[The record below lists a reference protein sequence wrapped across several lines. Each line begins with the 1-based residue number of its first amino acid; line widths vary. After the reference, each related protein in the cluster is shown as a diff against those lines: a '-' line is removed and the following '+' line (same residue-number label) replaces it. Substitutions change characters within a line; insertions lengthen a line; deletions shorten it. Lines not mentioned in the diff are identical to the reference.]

1 MAWTSPSVRQS
12 LPLKGALL
20 IATVLGAA
28 ALFQCASYWPGIMTW
43 DAITQYDQA
52 SQGYFEDWHPP
63 FMAWIWRKLIA
74 IQAGPAPLYLLQL
87 ALYWTGYGLIAAA
100 AIRRRQRLAAWLVTA
115 CALMP
120 FPLALMGSVLKD
132 CLMQGFLLMGVGL
145 FAWVKPERAWPLRI
159 AAMAFL
165 LLGAL
170 LRFNAF
176 LAVVPLLVALLPR
189 SWRSSVPRLAMAS
202 ILWLAL
208 VLISMPLANRL
219 IGAEKTHVELSLV
232 MFDLGGITLYSGQDM
247 FPPLGVA
254 DPVAVNARCYR
265 PDHWD
270 SYSSWADRPC
280 PISFESM
287 KDAVETRRL
296 SPSSLLVHAILAHPI
311 AYAEHRLA
319 HFNINSRFLVPDE
332 ILGAAPDRSIDNE
345 WHFTVTRGPGLK
357 LINALA
363 AISVHSLLGWPIVWI
378 ALAAG
383 LLSICRFLPSAPLVA
398 PLSLS
403 SFLYGLGYLPLSVS
417 SELRYHLWTITAA
430 AIAGAFT
437 AADLAAGAKVPRKGL
452 AMAFAPATL
461 IALLCALVR
470 IAALF

>member
-1 MAWTSPSVRQS
+1 MAGTSPSVRPS
-12 LPLKGALL
+12 LPPKGALL
-20 IATVLGAA
+20 IAAVLGAA
-28 ALFQCASYWPGIMTW
+28 ALFQCVSYWPGIMTW

-63 FMAWIWRKLIA
+63 FMAWIWRRLIA
-74 IQAGPAPLYLLQL
+74 IHPGPAPLYLLQL
-87 ALYWTGYGLIAAA
+87 GLYWTGYALIAAA

-132 CLMQGFLLMGVGL
+132 CLMQGFFLLGVGL
-145 FAWVKPERAWPLRI
+145 FAWVEPERGWPLRI

-189 SWRSSVPRLAMAS
+189 SWRSSVPRLATAS

-208 VLISMPLANRL
+208 VLVSMPLANRL
-219 IGAEKTHVELSLV
+219 IGAEKTHVALSLV
-232 MFDLGGITLYSGQDM
+232 MFDLGGITRHSGHDM

-270 SYSSWADRPC
+270 SYSFWADRPC
-280 PISFESM
+280 PISFEAM
-287 KDAVETRRL
+287 KAAVERNAL
-296 SPSSLLVHAILAHPI
+296 SPSALLIRAILAHPI
-311 AYAEHRLA
+311 AYAEHRLI
-319 HFNINSRFLVPDE
+319 HFNINSRFLVPNE

-363 AISVHSLLGWPIVWI
+363 AISIHSPLGWPIVWI
-378 ALAAG
+378 AVAGG
-383 LLSICRFLPSAPLVA
+383 LLSISRFLPSAPLVV

-403 SFLYGLGYLPLSVS
+403 ALLYGLGYLPLSVS
-417 SELRYHLWTITAA
+417 SELRYHLWTITGA
-430 AIAGAFT
+430 AIAGAFA
-437 AADLAAGAKVPRKGL
+437 AADLAAGAPLSRRRLL
-452 AMAFAPATL
+452 AAFAPTVL
-461 IALLCALVR
+461 IALLCTLSRLAALV
-470 IAALF
+470 

>member
-1 MAWTSPSVRQS
+1 MALTSHQVPGSPQ
-12 LPLKGALL
+12 LKRFAP
-20 IATVLGAA
+20 IAAILVAA

-63 FMAWIWRKLIA
+63 LMAWIWRRLIG
-74 IQAGPAPLYLLQL
+74 IHPGPASLYLLQL
-87 ALYWTGYGLIAAA
+87 ALYWTGYGLIVAA
-100 AIRRRQRLAAWLVTA
+100 AIRRRQHLAAWLIAA

-132 CLMQGFLLMGVGL
+132 CLMQGFFLMGVGL
-145 FAWVKPERAWPLRI
+145 FAWVRPERDWPLRI
-159 AAMAFL
+159 AAMALL
-165 LLGAL
+165 LLGAM

-176 LAVVPLLVALLPR
+176 LAVIPLLVALLPQ
-189 SWRSSVPRLAMAS
+189 SWRSTTPRFVAAS
-202 ILWLAL
+202 LLGLTLAL
-208 VLISMPLANRL
+208 VSMPLVNRL

-232 MFDLGGITLYSGQDM
+232 MFDLGGITRHSGQDM

-280 PISFESM
+280 PISFDRM
-287 KDAVETRRL
+287 KEAVETRGL
-296 SPSSLLVHAILAHPI
+296 SPSPLLVHAILAHPI

-319 HFNINSRFLVPDE
+319 HFNINSRFLVPNE
-332 ILGAAPDRSIDNE
+332 ILGAAPDRSIDNQ

-363 AISVHSLLGWPIVWI
+363 AISVHGPLGWPIVWI
-378 ALAAG
+378 VLAAG
-383 LLSICRFLPSAPLVA
+383 LLSIWRFLPSAPLVV

-417 SELRYHLWTITAA
+417 SELRYHLWTITAT
-430 AIAGAFT
+430 AIAGAF
-437 AADLAAGAKVPRKGL
+437 AVADLAAGAVVPRRRL
-452 AMAFAPATL
+452 VTAFAPATL
-461 IALLCALVR
+461 IALLCALAR

>member
-1 MAWTSPSVRQS
+1 MAWISPRVRQS
-12 LPLKGALL
+12 LPLKGALP
-20 IATVLGAA
+20 IAALLGAA

-63 FMAWIWRKLIA
+63 FMAWIWRRLIA
-74 IQAGPAPLYLLQL
+74 IHPGPAPLYLLQL
-87 ALYWTGYGLIAAA
+87 ALYWAGYGLIVAA

-120 FPLALMGSVLKD
+120 FPLALMGAVLKD
-132 CLMQGFLLMGVGL
+132 CLMEGFFLMAVGL
-145 FAWVKPERAWPLRI
+145 FAWIRPTSGWPLRI

-176 LAVVPLLVALLPR
+176 LAVVPLLVSLLPAG
-189 SWRSSVPRLAMAS
+189 WRNTAPRLIMAT

-208 VLISMPLANRL
+208 VMASLPLFNRL

-232 MFDLGGITLYSGQDM
+232 MFDLGGITRHSGQDM

-280 PISFESM
+280 PISFEAM
-287 KDAVETRRL
+287 KDAVETRGL

-319 HFNINSRFLVPDE
+319 HFNINSRFLVPNE
-332 ILGAAPDRSIDNE
+332 VLGAAPDRSIDNE
-345 WHFTVTRGPGLK
+345 WHFTVMRGPGLK

-363 AISVHSLLGWPIVWI
+363 AISVHSPLGWPIVWI
-378 ALAAG
+378 ALAGG
-383 LLSICRFLPSAPLVA
+383 LLSIRRFLPSAPLVA

-403 SFLYGLGYLPLSVS
+403 AFLYGLGYLPLSVS

-430 AIAGAFT
+430 AIAGAFV
-437 AADLAAGAKVPRKGL
+437 AADLAGGAGVPRKRLVL
-452 AMAFAPATL
+452 ALAPAAL